1 RYSIEAP
8 WHLKPPGLSL
18 NQAVRFSG
26 GRSDLFIDFRRGS
39 KGVASL
45 FLIEVNTPLASDPLA
60 FYGDRKKLLIVM

>member
-26 GRSDLFIDFRRGS
+26 GRSMCPIIAFF
-39 KGVASL
+39 A
-45 FLIEVNTPLASDPLA
+45 LA
-60 FYGDRKKLLIVM
+60 FYAVPMGIVLKFLRSTRVKEAMQ